1 MVDDSDGIT
10 KGNEVKDNQHQT
22 AEKELRVKRMEEYK
36 RRAVTAVEQG
46 KIFRIISAYDVPRVK
61 YELIK
66 RGYVESISHSWN
78 DEYLRLSDVVLLQ
91 EATDGNM
98 YEQALLSRLI
108 GGNSAKYMWITA
120 SQLYDQ
126 YQSVPFLSKIN
137 IRNHNF
143 GTKDELHFYVRQINS
158 GCTNQSTTCYD
169 SGWIDGGGIR
179 KDGAGIFHP
188 RSYAINDERTLLAF
202 ENDFRVTLA
211 TSLVIHLNDLP
222 TDAWLSSE
230 HGSLDLKILD
240 YAMALVLRYINWIKN
255 ETVRVEVIERA
266 KLSSQKVGPAATAT
280 TTDNS
285 VETDINGNDITNGNV
300 IERSTID
307 EHRYVQLN
315 AAHRAVIEL
324 GQSFRPVKQS
334 ELNEHYIYRLKFLA
348 EQVLEMWPSRR
359 YDGTRNVWLLKPTN
373 SSQGQGIIV
382 TDNEKCIRSH
392 LHNLKKKFVVQK
404 YIERPLLMYDTKFD
418 IRQYFLITVDD
429 VFVRVWSS
437 PVSSIKFASNEFTL
451 EDLDESIHITN
462 AYVQQKYRTQPR
474 PKPIPPHRMWSW
486 LEFID
491 YLDSIGA
498 DFAWNKIY
506 TSMKRQITSIAAAS
520 FDNIEKK
527 AGRFELFGVD
537 WLVTYDFQ
545 TFLLEIQ
552 RPPGMGT
559 YSNVS
564 TLVCGTILEDVVRVT
579 VDYAADP
586 SASTGSFE
594 LIYQRAIQMDNNDGD
609 DAATKNT
616 TTTPTTAAVIDLN
629 SMPANED
636 NARTDG
642 NDSSNGLRLT
652 DKEANGEMKNGVEEK
667 VGKDDEFTSVK
678 VKKNVVDVK
687 TAPVVAGALET
698 SGLLSKELNDAS
710 SEKLSTSS
718 VVSSSVMS
726 VSGEPR
732 RQEEMIANDEVNAK
746 KNFVGT
752 VEVEC
757 Y

>member
-1 MVDDSDGIT
+1 MVD
-10 KGNEVKDNQHQT
+10 
-22 AEKELRVKRMEEYK
+22 KELRAKRLEEYK
-36 RRAVTAVEQG
+36 QRAVTAVQEG

-91 EATDGNM
+91 EASDGNM

-126 YQSVPFLSKIN
+126 YQSVPYLSKIN

-143 GTKDELHFYVRQINS
+143 GTKDELQFYVRQINS
-158 GCTNQSTTCYD
+158 GLLDNNETNTC
-169 SGWIDGGGIR
+169 DGDCNNNQNDTNKKVKYSFKGE
-179 KDGAGIFHP
+179 FNVNHP
-188 RSYAINDERTLLAF
+188 RSYVVSDTRSILAF

-211 TSLVIHLNDLP
+211 TSLILHLNSMP
-222 TDAWLSSE
+222 TTDWLSSE

-240 YAMALVLRYINWIKN
+240 YAMALILRYIKWIKN
-255 ETVRVEVIERA
+255 EM
-266 KLSSQKVGPAATAT
+266 AT
-280 TTDNS
+280 TSGGVDGASYDNDKDK
-285 VETDINGNDITNGNV
+285 TLQTNV
-300 IERSTID
+300 IECTTID
-307 EHRYVQLN
+307 EHRYAQLN
-315 AAHRAVIEL
+315 AAHHAIIEL

-334 ELNEHYIYRLKFLA
+334 EINENYIYRLKFLVD
-348 EQVLEMWPSRR
+348 QVLKIWPSRK
-359 YDGTRNVWLLKPTN
+359 YDGNRNVWLLKPTN

-382 TDNEKCIRSH
+382 TDNEKCILSH
-392 LHNLKKKFVVQK
+392 LKQPKKKFVIQK

-418 IRQYFLITVDD
+418 IRQYFLITIDD
-429 VFVRVWSS
+429 AFVRVFSS
-437 PVSSIKFASNEFTL
+437 PVSSIKFASSEFTL

-474 PKPIPPHRMWSW
+474 PKPIPSHRMWSW

-491 YLDSIGA
+491 YLNSIGA

-506 TSMKRQITSIAAAS
+506 SSMKRQITAIVAAS

-527 AGRFELFGVD
+527 SGRYELFGVD
-537 WLVTYDFQ
+537 WLVTYDFE

-559 YSNVS
+559 YSAVS

-579 VDYAADP
+579 VDFAADP
-586 SASTGSFE
+586 TASTGSFE
-594 LIYQRAIQMDNNDGD
+594 LIYQRAIQLDKEVED
-609 DAATKNT
+609 DVATM
-616 TTTPTTAAVIDLN
+616 PTTAVIDLN
-629 SMPANED
+629 SMLRTKEATEEKRNYKEEVKKVNED
-636 NARTDG
+636 D
-642 NDSSNGLRLT
+642 
-652 DKEANGEMKNGVEEK
+652 V
-667 VGKDDEFTSVK
+667 FTSLKTVN
-678 VKKNVVDVK
+678 KNVTATAKNAEEVK
-687 TAPVVAGALET
+687 Y
-698 SGLLSKELNDAS
+698 LNDAS
-710 SEKLSTSS
+710 LKL
-718 VVSSSVMS
+718 SSSVSLPSSMAS
-726 VSGEPR
+726 PASAILLPTT
-732 RQEEMIANDEVNAK
+732 QEEVAIEDKENVKKTLKDEAK
-746 KNFVGT
+746 EKECFVGT